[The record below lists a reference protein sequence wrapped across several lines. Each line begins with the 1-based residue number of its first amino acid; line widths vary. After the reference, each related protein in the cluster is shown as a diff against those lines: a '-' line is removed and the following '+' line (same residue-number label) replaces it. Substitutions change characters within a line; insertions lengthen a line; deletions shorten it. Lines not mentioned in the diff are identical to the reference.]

1 MENMLKENKE
11 LYERIE
17 KDVLKVIRPDLEE
30 EEAEDVAEEIVET
43 EEKSCKIYKKKKPKP
58 LQKEDEEIVLED
70 EEMDNE

>member
-17 KDVLKVIRPDLEE
+17 KDVLKAIRPDLEE
-30 EEAEDVAEEIVET
+30 EESEDVAEEIAET
-43 EEKSCKIYKKKKPKP
+43 EEKAAKSTRKKAKATS
-58 LQKEDEEIVLED
+58 KEDEEIVLED